1 MVRNRVDRGIP
12 PIPRE
17 PPIMKDL
24 DKLAGLPPRSPTE
37 SLSVLERE
45 AILVGIYWGLTKR
58 RICKNW
64 NLSSSSVKRFKFAM

>member
-1 MVRNRVDRGIP
+1 
-12 PIPRE
+12 
-17 PPIMKDL
+17 MKDL

-45 AILVGIYWGLTKR
+45 ATLAGIYWGLTKR

-64 NLSSSSVKRFKFAM
+64 NLSPTSVKRFKFAMYEAPWSIFRLPLGLAML

>member
-1 MVRNRVDRGIP
+1 MVSNRVARGVP

-37 SLSVLERE
+37 SLSVLERGDPGRD
-45 AILVGIYWGLTKR
+45 LLGVDPK
-58 RICKNW
+58 KN
-64 NLSSSSVKRFKFAM
+64 LQELEPVAHFGQRV